1 MVVLRLRQLRQL
13 LGWSCCLLLAS
24 DLTPS
29 GALPH
34 RRLGEDRRMA
44 TMGPRPATLTW
55 DRTGDFG
62 PHTPGTRT
70 HGWQEALDHCAGLV
84 VPGHSRPRYMNKT
97 ENDTVRGYN
106 IELQVQGGGGVYH
119 LGETLVF
126 PPFQDFKIDGG
137 VWVLNFEGNMSMDAV
152 IIDSLMNVHL
162 ELGTVVYGG
171 TGAALRLRPKRP
183 VGDGF
188 PCITESRIS
197 LLNGIADPRPFTP
210 GKRNSGTGLMF
221 DSRWAAIIDSQINI
235 ESILNYAV
243 LVDAVDDPGTSPLA
257 KDIANNV
264 IHIDHLHTN
273 GETTTTN
280 AAARAGCFGSAT
292 AFIVVCSVFVL

>member
-106 IELQVQGGGGVYH
+106 IELQC
-119 LGETLVF
+119 
-126 PPFQDFKIDGG
+126 KAA
-137 VWVLNFEGNMSMDAV
+137 AV
-152 IIDSLMNVHL
+152 
-162 ELGTVVYGG
+162 
-171 TGAALRLRPKRP
+171 
-183 VGDGF
+183 
-188 PCITESRIS
+188 CITSERRSSSHPSRIS
-197 LLNGIADPRPFTP
+197 RL
-210 GKRNSGTGLMF
+210 TG
-221 DSRWAAIIDSQINI
+221 A
-235 ESILNYAV
+235 
-243 LVDAVDDPGTSPLA
+243 
-257 KDIANNV
+257 
-264 IHIDHLHTN
+264 
-273 GETTTTN
+273 
-280 AAARAGCFGSAT
+280 FGY
-292 AFIVVCSVFVL
+292 